1 MDYATMT
8 SLDLTENARTGKK
21 HGSLYWLMDETKTAM
36 GTRLLRRWI
45 QQPLIDK
52 ERILKRQ
59 DVVQVFL
66 DYFLSAV
73 I

>member
-1 MDYATMT
+1 MT
-8 SLDLTENARTGKK
+8 SGFKQRMRTGKK

-45 QQPLIDK
+45 QQPSIDK

-59 DVVQVFL
+59 DVVSISRLF
-66 DYFLSAV
+66 FLSAV